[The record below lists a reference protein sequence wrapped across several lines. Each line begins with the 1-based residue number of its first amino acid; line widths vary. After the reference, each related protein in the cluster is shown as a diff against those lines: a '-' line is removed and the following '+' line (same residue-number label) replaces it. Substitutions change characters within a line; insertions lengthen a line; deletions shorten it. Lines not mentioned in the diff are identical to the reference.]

1 MGKYSLSWLGVGP
14 IVSGVLR
21 KRGSIGL
28 GESLGTASL
37 GKEGKDLGVAE
48 AEVDPLLGR
57 NPKSVH
63 AGHISPDPGRVERVI
78 FKRTFKHC
86 GCFPF

>member
-1 MGKYSLSWLGVGP
+1 MGKYSLSWLGTGP
-14 IVSGVLR
+14 IVSGFLR

-63 AGHISPDPGRVERVI
+63 AGHISPDPG
-78 FKRTFKHC
+78 
-86 GCFPF
+86 G

>member
-1 MGKYSLSWLGVGP
+1 MKSILAALSIWNLVMGKYPLSWLGTAP
-14 IVSGVLR
+14 IVCGFLR

-57 NPKSVH
+57 NPEAVQ
-63 AGHISPDPGRVERVI
+63 AGHIPPDPGR
-78 FKRTFKHC
+78 
-86 GCFPF
+86 